1 MRKKR
6 ILPKRVEP
14 LVSSE
19 PEYVEVFSLDPDGFV
34 VPTSIGIPSWVY
46 SYGDVLEKQIDAF
59 LAQADPDA
67 YNEAFMHDVIQA
79 KLGEA
84 KAAVYSQLASKL
96 YGVNERRRAQTA
108 KIEKLHGQVS
118 MLEEELADYGQELSV
133 LERAW
138 DDRGPL
144 M

>member
-1 MRKKR
+1 MKKKR
-6 ILPKRVEP
+6 TVPKPVEP
-14 LVSSE
+14 LVSNE
-19 PEYVEVFSLDPDGFV
+19 PEYVEVFSLDPDAHV

-46 SYGDVLEKQIDAF
+46 TYGMVLEKQIDSF

-96 YGVNERRRAQTA
+96 YGVNERRRAQSA
-108 KIEKLHGQVS
+108 KITKLQGQIS
-118 MLEEELADYGQELSV
+118 MLEEELADYEQELGA